1 MTVLKKILFYLWRLI
16 RKIVIFVFF
25 PTQNFSHLLIQSII
39 LVPSVGV
46 SLGMILRSGKIIEI
60 TGFLLSNILLL
71 SLLYWVLTF
80 LSHLSGRKDPI
91 YVKTSEQKPFSHE
104 ISKIN
109 DIIAVME
116 DIKKS
121 LKEWA
126 ETDRDQTLERLK
138 LLRIYN
144 KVSSGKKKLNFF
156 ANSIIAAILGLT
168 TSIIFNKDIM
178 NCIKKI
184 NGGKLKLVDDNFI
197 YYASGTTVFLLGLII
212 AGHILIQS
220 HRINKQSELYEEI
233 LDELILELEEKPGES
248 ENNNTPST

>member
-1 MTVLKKILFYLWRLI
+1 MTVLKKILFYLWCVI
-16 RKIVIFVFF
+16 RKTVIFVFI

-60 TGFLLSNILLL
+60 TGFLLSNILML

-80 LSHLSGRKDPI
+80 LSHLSGRNDLI

-116 DIKKS
+116 EIKKS

-126 ETDRDQTLERLK
+126 GIDRDQALERLK

-144 KVSSGKKKLNFF
+144 KVSSGKKNLNFF
-156 ANSIIAAILGLT
+156 SNSIIAAIFGLT

-184 NGGKLKLVDDNFI
+184 NGDKLKLVDENLI
-197 YYASGTTVFLLGLII
+197 YYASGTTLFLFGLII
-212 AGHILIQS
+212 SAHILIHS
-220 HRINKQSELYEEI
+220 HRMNKQSELYEEI
-233 LDELILELEEKPGES
+233 LNKLILELEEKPVET
-248 ENNNTPST
+248 ENNTPST

>member
-1 MTVLKKILFYLWRLI
+1 MTVLKKILFYLWCVI
-16 RKIVIFVFF
+16 RKTVIFVFI

-60 TGFLLSNILLL
+60 TGFLLSNILML

-80 LSHLSGRKDPI
+80 LSHLSGRNDPI

-116 DIKKS
+116 EIKKS

-126 ETDRDQTLERLK
+126 GIDRDQALERLK

-144 KVSSGKKKLNFF
+144 KVSSGKKNLNFF
-156 ANSIIAAILGLT
+156 SNSIIAAILGLT

-184 NGGKLKLVDDNFI
+184 NGDKLKLVDENLIF
-197 YYASGTTVFLLGLII
+197 YASGTTLFFFGLII
-212 AGHILIQS
+212 SAHILIHS
-220 HRINKQSELYEEI
+220 HRMNKQSELYEEI
-233 LDELILELEEKPGES
+233 LNKLILELEEKPVET
-248 ENNNTPST
+248 ENNTPST